1 MTIKMPYMVVES
13 KNIVVDTGCSLNIL
27 CHFPLHLWL
36 LAGLLDGRAGRVK
49 KNHNIFS
56 KKHQI
61 FNAHPVYAFLFH
73 DASMQFL

>member
-36 LAGLLDGRAGRVK
+36 LAGLLDGRAGRI
-49 KNHNIFS
+49 HNILS
-56 KKHQI
+56 KKHKF
-61 FNAHPVYAFLFH
+61 FNAHPVRAFLFH
-73 DASMQFL
+73 DASMQVL